1 MFYKIKTLL
10 FVILSCVLAFSFHNA
25 KAQGV
30 VSLSEEAMFDDG
42 LETPDEVPVAKPQA
56 APQAKQPV
64 EDLTFTDDTENLPQ
78 LSSQPQASVPADIPS
93 VTPSTDAAPTAEDL
107 DNLDFLGE
115 ANPSAI
121 SDTDLFSKMS
131 DLEKRTA
138 LLNLE
143 LRREKLQNEIEAVK
157 NQRRQAQL
165 EEQEK
170 AEALRLKK
178 IEAEKEQER
187 KLLQEQEKL
196 RELDIKFET
205 LRQEKVLAAYKN
217 QMLEETQKWIEHDAN
232 FYKQIADLRDSKKTL
247 VAETQEKFNTLLTE
261 ARQAKAAHQ
270 SRIEAYKSEIKEQQ
284 LQMGVLRSRIEA
296 LEKEREE
303 AKKNQNPF
311 AEGGEAAAT
320 AENGKAEGNK
330 TISQEPE
337 ETILSLLYGVT
348 EIRGKG
354 PELVAKLLN
363 KNGTAF
369 YVKKGTSLQSGHVIK
384 DITPTYVMAE
394 KDGEKSYLYFAAGGI
409 LPAETAK
416 FEVEKAN

>member
-1 MFYKIKTLL
+1 M
-10 FVILSCVLAFSFHNA
+10 
-25 KAQGV
+25 
-30 VSLSEEAMFDDG
+30 
-42 LETPDEVPVAKPQA
+42 
-56 APQAKQPV
+56 
-64 EDLTFTDDTENLPQ
+64 
-78 LSSQPQASVPADIPS
+78 
-93 VTPSTDAAPTAEDL
+93 
-107 DNLDFLGE
+107 
-115 ANPSAI
+115 
-121 SDTDLFSKMS
+121 
-131 DLEKRTA
+131 
-138 LLNLE
+138 
-143 LRREKLQNEIEAVK
+143 RREKLQNEIEAVK

-247 VAETQEKFNTLLTE
+247 VAETQQKFNTLLTE
-261 ARQAKAAHQ
+261 AKQAKAAHQ

>member
-1 MFYKIKTLL
+1 MFYKIRTFL
-10 FVILSCVLAFSFHNA
+10 FVFMSCVLAFALHDA

-42 LETPDEVPVAKPQA
+42 LETPDEVPAPKAPAKQETKAIPDELTFSDDEVPAPQAPAAPTQPQA
-56 APQAKQPV
+56 AVSA
-64 EDLTFTDDTENLPQ
+64 
-78 LSSQPQASVPADIPS
+78 PAAPS
-93 VTPSTDAAPTAEDL
+93 VDTSDSL
-107 DNLDFLGE
+107 DGLDFLGE
-115 ANPSAI
+115 ANPEAI
-121 SDTDLFSKMS
+121 SDSDLFSKMS
-131 DLEKRTA
+131 DLEKRSA

-187 KLLQEQEKL
+187 KLIQEQEKL
-196 RELDIKFET
+196 RELDIKFEA

-232 FYKQIADLRDSKKTL
+232 FYKQIADLRQSKKDL
-247 VAETQEKFNTLLTE
+247 VAETQKRFDGLLAE

-270 SRIEAYKSEIKEQQ
+270 SKINAYKKELNDQQ
-284 LQMGVLRSRIEA
+284 LQMGVLKSRIEA

-303 AKKNQNPF
+303 AKKNPNPF
-311 AEGGEAAAT
+311 AEGTAEATEQTAAANT
-320 AENGKAEGNK
+320 EGGK

-337 ETILSLLYGVT
+337 ETVLSLLYAVT

-354 PELVAKLLN
+354 AELIAKLLN
-363 KNGTAF
+363 KSGTTF

-409 LPAETAK
+409 LPSETTK
-416 FEVEKAN
+416 FEVETEK

>member
-42 LETPDEVPVAKPQA
+42 LETPDEIPVSKPQA
-56 APQAKQPV
+56 AAQIKQPV
-64 EDLTFTDDTENLPQ
+64 EGLTFTDEAENLPQ
-78 LSSQPQASVPADIPS
+78 LSSQPQASTADTPLIA
-93 VTPSTDAAPTAEDL
+93 PSTDAISTAEEL

-165 EEQEK
+165 AEQEK

-247 VAETQEKFNTLLTE
+247 VTETQEKFNTLLTE

-270 SRIEAYKSEIKEQQ
+270 NRIEAYKSEIKEQQ

-311 AEGGEAAAT
+311 AEGGEGT
-320 AENGKAEGNK
+320 DVSENSKAEGNK

-354 PELVAKLLN
+354 MELVAKLLN

-409 LPAETAK
+409 LPAETTK
-416 FEVEKAN
+416 FEVEKDK